1 LRGLGLTEAEYR
13 LIREDLTPESR
24 CFLIK
29 QGNTSIV
36 AKLDLGGMKDEL
48 SVLSGRAETLAVME
62 AAIARAGQIPPPG
75 SHCSM
80 PMRGEAEM
88 KVAPVMSLV
97 IAPIAFALP
106 SPPASA
112 QGIPVYDSSNYLQ
125 ALSTVSNTLKMV
137 QQGETAIA
145 TANTQL
151 QSLQKLTN
159 VNSVA
164 TSLIAPRCEISC
176 PPPRWTPTPCWRAT

>member
-48 SVLSGRAETLAVME
+48 SVLSGRAETWPSWRRPSPAP
-62 AAIARAGQIPPPG
+62 GPIPPPG
-75 SHCSM
+75 SHCST

-88 KVAPVMSLV
+88 KVH
-97 IAPIAFALP
+97 P
-106 SPPASA
+106 S
-112 QGIPVYDSSNYLQ
+112 
-125 ALSTVSNTLKMV
+125 
-137 QQGETAIA
+137 
-145 TANTQL
+145 
-151 QSLQKLTN
+151 
-159 VNSVA
+159 
-164 TSLIAPRCEISC
+164 C
-176 PPPRWTPTPCWRAT
+176 RW